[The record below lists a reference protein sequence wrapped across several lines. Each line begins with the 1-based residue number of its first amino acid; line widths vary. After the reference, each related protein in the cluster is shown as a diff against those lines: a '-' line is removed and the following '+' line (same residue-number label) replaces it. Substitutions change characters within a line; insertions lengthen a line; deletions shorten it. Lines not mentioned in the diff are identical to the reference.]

1 MASLADTYLDTAAA
15 SEEDRLWGETVTLK
29 RSTLTTANVIA
40 QTFSGE
46 RKVTLESGSYIQFFL
61 CEWIITKA
69 RYVVAGEV
77 ARPRKGDRI
86 VESDG
91 TEWELLPIEDLSEV
105 VEQAG
110 GLEWLLRTKRVVF

>member
-29 RSTLTTANVIA
+29 RGTRTTSGVTA
-40 QTFSGE
+40 QKFSGE
-46 RKVTLESGSYIQFFL
+46 RKVTLESGSYMQFFL
-61 CEWIITKA
+61 CEWIVTKA

-77 ARPRKGDRI
+77 TRPRKGDRI

-110 GLEWLLRTKRVVF
+110 GLEWLLRTKRVAA